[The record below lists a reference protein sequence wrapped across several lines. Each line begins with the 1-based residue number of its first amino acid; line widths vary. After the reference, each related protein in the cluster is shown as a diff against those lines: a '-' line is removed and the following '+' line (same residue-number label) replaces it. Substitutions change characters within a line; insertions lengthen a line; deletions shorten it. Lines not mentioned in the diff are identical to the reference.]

1 MLVGVVINVALVGML
16 APYVRFSGG
25 SGSEGLLGRVRY
37 AYDALPNL
45 LCFAYGWWYTSNNFF
60 YLCRIIH
67 GASIIGSWV
76 KFFFNHGCLQFKC
89 DRFIELQKLKIL
101 FHSQIDHLV
110 ISFIGLQKHEGLLF
124 SFM

>member
-1 MLVGVVINVALVGML
+1 MLQIVIDTCCATFAEVQKRGEEFWSEFELYAADMLVGVVVNVALVGML

-25 SGSEGLLGRVRY
+25 SGSEGLLGRVKY

-76 KFFFNHGCLQFKC
+76 KFFFNHGCLQFEC
-89 DRFIELQKLKIL
+89 DHF
-101 FHSQIDHLV
+101 
-110 ISFIGLQKHEGLLF
+110 
-124 SFM
+124 

>member
-1 MLVGVVINVALVGML
+1 MLQIVIDTCCATFAEVQKRGEEFWSEFELYAADMLVGVVVNVALVGML
-16 APYVRFSGG
+16 APYVGFSGG

-76 KFFFNHGCLQFKC
+76 KKFL
-89 DRFIELQKLKIL
+89 
-101 FHSQIDHLV
+101 
-110 ISFIGLQKHEGLLF
+110 
-124 SFM
+124 